1 MFLKG
6 VIKLGLNQV
15 KFKEKKIADLTIV
28 RAPATQD
35 TGSQRSLNELEFPGK
50 PAILSGIREEKTIQR
65 FSVRESRQ
73 TFQ

>member
-15 KFKEKKIADLTIV
+15 NFKEKKIADLTIV

-35 TGSQRSLNELEFPGK
+35 IDSQRTLNELEFPGK
-50 PAILSGIREEKTIQR
+50 PVNLSGIREEKTIPR
-65 FSVRESRQ
+65 FSARESRQ